1 MRSMPPVLFVLLAL
15 AAAPLAAQ
23 VPVGHEIHVNQN
35 QAGKQVRPDVGVAAD
50 GSFVV
55 AWEARGRGHV
65 WVRRY
70 RAGGKPHGS
79 ELRVSRLGD
88 GHQAAPAVAVW
99 PDGSFV
105 VVWNRIAAGG
115 MRVEV
120 YASRFTAGGQAAG
133 EPRLVGSAALASA
146 GEPAAVTLLPDG
158 GFFVAWTL
166 EDGLVGD
173 TPSRDLYGRRFTR
186 NGVPAGG
193 RVTLNED
200 PGGDQRHPECA
211 VSRGAEIVCTW
222 TSDLGEGSFGE
233 ALFRRFDLD
242 GRPLGDG
249 LQVNEPDTTGHAQRH
264 PSLAVHADGTVLVAW
279 LDATDVDSGHV
290 HARLLDDADRF
301 LGPTFPVSTTETF
314 LGEPRAAATDAGFA
328 VIWTDRMAIL
338 LREVSAA
345 GAVAGTARQVNERFD
360 GDDLERPAI
369 AFGPAGG
376 AGVWATSFLGF
387 RGSGI
392 KARRLR

>member
-1 MRSMPPVLFVLLAL
+1 MRRPPVLSVLLVLFVL

-23 VPVGHEIHVNQN
+23 VPVGREISVNQN
-35 QAGKQVRPDVGVAAD
+35 QAGQKVRPDVGVAAD

-55 AWEARGRGHV
+55 VWESQGRGRV

-70 RAGGKPHGS
+70 RANGKPHGGG
-79 ELRVSRLGD
+79 LRVSRLGD
-88 GHQAAPAVAVW
+88 RQQAAPAVAVR

-105 VVWNRIAAGG
+105 VVWNRIEAGG
-115 MRVEV
+115 ERVEV
-120 YASRFTAGGQAAG
+120 YASRFTAGGQPIG
-133 EPRLVGSAALASA
+133 EPRLVGQAGKASA

-166 EDGLVGD
+166 EDGEL
-173 TPSRDLYGRRFTR
+173 PSRDLYGQRFTR

-200 PGGDQRHPECA
+200 PGGDQRLPECA
-211 VSRGAEIVCTW
+211 VSRDAEIVCTW
-222 TSDLGEGSFGE
+222 TSDFGEGSFGE
-233 ALFRRFDLD
+233 TMFRRFDLA
-242 GRPLGDG
+242 GRPLGDE
-249 LQVNEPDTTGHAQRH
+249 LQVNEPDTTGDGQRH

-279 LDATDVDSGHV
+279 LDVTDTGHI

-301 LGPTFPVSTTETF
+301 LGPAFLVGETPTIF
-314 LGEPRAAATDAGFA
+314 GDPRAAATDAGFA
-328 VIWTDRMAIL
+328 VVWTVGSGVL

-345 GAVAGTARQVNERFD
+345 GAVAGAERQVNQHFD
-360 GDDLERPAI
+360 GTLVDAAI

-376 AGVWATSFLGF
+376 AGVWAYSFLGF
-387 RGSGI
+387 RDSGI
-392 KARRLR
+392 RARRLR